1 MIAVTHLA
9 WLAARQA
16 LAGAWLAARQALAA
30 ELAATLQ
37 PGAGPAAGLVRG
49 YS

>member
-9 WLAARQA
+9 C
-16 LAGAWLAARQALAA
+16 LAARQALAA
-30 ELAATLQ
+30 ELAAPLQ
-37 PGAGPAAGLVRG
+37 PGAGPAAGLVQG